1 MMCRLSKII
10 IVVSNLTNSKR
21 SYFILLTI
29 FLYLQTFSETKT
41 INSPIEKGILK
52 DNIKV
57 GVWEYYDEDTNE
69 LSLKVNYDD
78 GTLLYIK
85 KDTSNYVL
93 FKNSEWITSRTDIPP
108 RYIGSEKEFYS
119 VLQKTTNYP
128 SSALEMQTVG
138 KLYLLFEVDT
148 FGNATNLEIINSPG
162 NGFDE
167 VVKKGFSNVPNY
179 WVPAV
184 KDQKNYSS
192 RFIIPFTFSM
202 NMDGKEIKESVK
214 SNTNK
219 TEVIIPIA
227 KKLEE
232 IVITAVSVTRK

>member
-29 FLYLQTFSETKT
+29 FLSLQTFSETKT

-148 FGNATNLEIINSPG
+148 LGNATNLEIIN
-162 NGFDE
+162 
-167 VVKKGFSNVPNY
+167 
-179 WVPAV
+179 
-184 KDQKNYSS
+184 
-192 RFIIPFTFSM
+192 ICI
-202 NMDGKEIKESVK
+202 
-214 SNTNK
+214 
-219 TEVIIPIA
+219 VIIFVKCFIA
-227 KKLEE
+227 T
-232 IVITAVSVTRK
+232 V